1 MQTMFIRMKT
11 AALAMPLLA
20 SAFLMMPSIQVNAQT
35 PQEDFKRDITLS
47 ASNYVAYR
55 GPQKKLTPAPKGYKP
70 FYLSHYGRHG
80 SRYMIGSA
88 AYDVP
93 YFSLLKAKQEGKL
106 TAKGEETLQKV
117 KMIRED
123 AKGRDGELTPLGALQ
138 HQGITRRMM
147 ERFPEIFAGNTNIE
161 ARSTVVIRCI
171 LSMENGLQQML
182 RINPKL
188 HIFHDAS
195 YHDMYYMNQDD
206 KRLDSLKYCVGRKV
220 VQEEFTKKHDCYS
233 RVMKELFNDQDWV
246 KQNIDQRDLNWK
258 LFEMAGAIQ
267 GTELRGKVS
276 LYDLFNDDEIYQ
288 NWVVSNSWWQM
299 SYGYSPYTGN
309 EQPFSQRN
317 LLRDIIEKADSCI
330 ALQHPGAT
338 LRYGHDTMVTPLT
351 CLLDLNGY
359 GAEIKDPEK
368 IASQWFDYKITP
380 MATNLQFVFYRK
392 GDGKNAKAQS
402 DKDILVK
409 VLLNEDEATLPI
421 KSDVAPYYHWSDFK
435 TYCLNKLASYK
446 R

>member
-1 MQTMFIRMKT
+1 MNLFKKHLWLFAT
-11 AALAMPLLA
+11 ALLA
-20 SAFLMMPSIQVNAQT
+20 TSALMSASTIQAQT
-35 PQEDFKRDITLS
+35 PREDFKRDITLS

-55 GPQKKLTPAPKGYKP
+55 GPQKQLSPAPKGYKP

-80 SRYMIGSA
+80 SRYMIGKA

-106 TAKGEETLQKV
+106 TPKGEETLRKV
-117 KMIRED
+117 ALIRED

-138 HQGITRRMM
+138 HQGITQRMM
-147 ERFPEIFAGNTNIE
+147 ERFPEIFAGKTNIE

-171 LSMENGLQQML
+171 LSMENGLQAML
-182 RINPKL
+182 RKNPQL

-195 YHDMYYMNQDD
+195 YHDMYYMNQGD
-206 KRLDSLKYCVGRKV
+206 KRLDSLKNCIGRKT
-220 VQEEFTKKHDCYS
+220 VQEEFTKKHDCYD
-233 RVMKELFNDQDWV
+233 RVMKELFNDPAWV
-246 KQNIDQRDLNWK
+246 KQNINPRDLNWK

-267 GTELRGKVS
+267 GTELRGKIS
-276 LYDLFNDDEIYQ
+276 LYDLFTQDELYD

-299 SYGYSPYTGN
+299 SYGNSPYTGN
-309 EQPFSQRN
+309 VQPYSQRN

-330 ALQHPGAT
+330 ALPHPGAT

-351 CLLDLNGY
+351 CLLNLNGY

-368 IASQWFDYKITP
+368 IATQWFDYKITP

-392 GDGKNAKAQS
+392 AKS
-402 DKDILVK
+402 DDILVK

-421 KSDVAPYYHWSDFK
+421 KSDVAPYYHWNDFK
-435 TYCLNKLASYK
+435 AYCQEKLASFNDI
-446 R
+446 

>member
-1 MQTMFIRMKT
+1 MNLFKKHLWLFAT
-11 AALAMPLLA
+11 ALLA
-20 SAFLMMPSIQVNAQT
+20 TSALMSASTIQAQT
-35 PQEDFKRDITLS
+35 PREDFKRDITLS

-55 GPQKKLTPAPKGYKP
+55 GPQKQLSPAPKGYKP

-80 SRYMIGSA
+80 SRYMIGKA

-93 YFSLLKAKQEGKL
+93 YFLLLKAKQEGKL
-106 TAKGEETLQKV
+106 TPKGEETLRKV
-117 KMIRED
+117 ALIRED

-138 HQGITRRMM
+138 HQGITQRMM
-147 ERFPEIFAGNTNIE
+147 ERFPEIFAGKTNVE

-171 LSMENGLQQML
+171 LSMENGLQQLL
-182 RINPKL
+182 RMNPQL

-195 YHDMYYMNQDD
+195 YHDMYYMNQPD
-206 KRLDSLKYCVGRKV
+206 KRLDSLKNCIGRKV
-220 VQEEFTKKHDCYS
+220 VQEELTSKHDNYK
-233 RVMKELFNDQDWV
+233 RVMEELFNDPAWV
-246 KQNIDQRDLNWK
+246 KLNINQRDLNHK
-258 LFEMAGAIQ
+258 LYEMAGAIQ

-276 LYDLFNDDEIYQ
+276 LYDLFTQDELYD

-299 SYGYSPYTGN
+299 SYGNSPYTGN
-309 EQPFSQRN
+309 VQPYSQRN

-330 ALQHPGAT
+330 ALPHPGAT

-351 CLLDLNGY
+351 CLLNLNGY

-368 IASQWFDYKITP
+368 IATQWFDYKITP

-392 GDGKNAKAQS
+392 AKS
-402 DKDILVK
+402 DDILVK

-421 KSDVAPYYHWSDFK
+421 KSDVAPYYHWNDFK
-435 TYCLNKLASYK
+435 AYCQEKLASFNDI
-446 R
+446 

>member
-1 MQTMFIRMKT
+1 MNLFKKHLWLFAT
-11 AALAMPLLA
+11 ALLA
-20 SAFLMMPSIQVNAQT
+20 TSALMSASTIQAQT
-35 PQEDFKRDITLS
+35 PREDFKRDITLS

-55 GPQKKLTPAPKGYKP
+55 GPQKQLTPAPKGYKP

-80 SRYMIGSA
+80 SRYMIGKA

-106 TAKGEETLQKV
+106 TAKGEETLKKV
-117 KMIRED
+117 ALIRED

-147 ERFPEIFAGNTNIE
+147 ERFPEIFAGKTNIE

-171 LSMENGLQQML
+171 LSMENGLQAML
-182 RINPKL
+182 RKNPQL

-195 YHDMYYMNQDD
+195 YHDMYYMNQGD
-206 KRLDSLKYCVGRKV
+206 KRLDSLKNCIGRKV
-220 VQEEFTKKHDCYS
+220 VQEELTSKHDNYK
-233 RVMKELFNDQDWV
+233 RVMEELFNDPAWV
-246 KQNIDQRDLNWK
+246 KQNINPRDLNHK
-258 LFEMAGAIQ
+258 LYEMAGAIQ

-276 LYDLFNDDEIYQ
+276 LYDLFTQDELYD

-299 SYGYSPYTGN
+299 SYGNSPYTGN
-309 EQPFSQRN
+309 VQPYSQRN

-330 ALQHPGAT
+330 ALPHPGAT

-351 CLLDLNGY
+351 CLLNLNGY

-368 IASQWFDYKITP
+368 IATQWFDYKITP

-392 GDGKNAKAQS
+392 AKS
-402 DKDILVK
+402 DDILVK

-421 KSDVAPYYHWSDFK
+421 KSDVAPYYHWNDFK
-435 TYCLNKLASYK
+435 AYCQEKLASFNDI
-446 R
+446 

>member
-1 MQTMFIRMKT
+1 MNLFKKHLWLFAT
-11 AALAMPLLA
+11 ALLA
-20 SAFLMMPSIQVNAQT
+20 TSALMSASTIQAQT
-35 PQEDFKRDITLS
+35 PREDFKRDITLS
-47 ASNYVAYR
+47 ASNYVAYS
-55 GPQKKLTPAPKGYKP
+55 GPQKQLSPAPKGYKP

-80 SRYMIGSA
+80 SRYMIGKA

-106 TAKGEETLQKV
+106 TPKGEETLRKV
-117 KMIRED
+117 ALIRED

-138 HQGITRRMM
+138 HQGITQRMM
-147 ERFPEIFAGNTNIE
+147 ERFPEIFAGKTNVE

-171 LSMENGLQQML
+171 LSMENGLQQLL
-182 RINPKL
+182 RMNPQL

-195 YHDMYYMNQDD
+195 YHDMYYMNQPD
-206 KRLDSLKYCVGRKV
+206 KRLDSLKNCIGRKV
-220 VQEEFTKKHDCYS
+220 VQEELTSKHDNYK
-233 RVMKELFNDQDWV
+233 RVMEELFNDPAWV
-246 KQNIDQRDLNWK
+246 KLNINQRDLNHK
-258 LFEMAGAIQ
+258 LYEMAGAIQ

-276 LYDLFNDDEIYQ
+276 LYDLFTQDELYD

-299 SYGYSPYTGN
+299 SYGNSPYTGN
-309 EQPFSQRN
+309 VQPYSQRN

-330 ALQHPGAT
+330 ALPHPGAT

-351 CLLDLNGY
+351 CLLNLNGY

-368 IASQWFDYKITP
+368 IATQWFDYKITP

-392 GDGKNAKAQS
+392 AKS
-402 DKDILVK
+402 DDILVK

-421 KSDVAPYYHWSDFK
+421 KSDVAPYYHWNDFK
-435 TYCLNKLASYK
+435 AYCQEKLASFNDI
-446 R
+446 

>member
-1 MQTMFIRMKT
+1 MNLFKKHLWLFAT
-11 AALAMPLLA
+11 ALLA
-20 SAFLMMPSIQVNAQT
+20 TSALMSASTIQAQT
-35 PQEDFKRDITLS
+35 PREDFKRDITLS

-55 GPQKKLTPAPKGYKP
+55 GPQKQLSPAPKGYKP

-80 SRYMIGSA
+80 SRYMIGKA

-106 TAKGEETLQKV
+106 TPKGEETLRKV
-117 KMIRED
+117 ALIRED

-138 HQGITRRMM
+138 HQGITQRMM
-147 ERFPEIFAGNTNIE
+147 ERFPEIFAGKTNIE

-171 LSMENGLQQML
+171 LSMENGLQQLL
-182 RINPKL
+182 RMNPQL

-195 YHDMYYMNQDD
+195 YHDMYYMNQPD
-206 KRLDSLKYCVGRKV
+206 KRLDSLKNCIGRKV
-220 VQEEFTKKHDCYS
+220 VQEELTSKHDNYK
-233 RVMKELFNDQDWV
+233 RVMEELFNDPAWV
-246 KQNIDQRDLNWK
+246 KLNINQRDLNHK
-258 LFEMAGAIQ
+258 LYEMAGAIQ

-276 LYDLFNDDEIYQ
+276 LYDLFTQDELYD

-299 SYGYSPYTGN
+299 SYGNSPYTGN
-309 EQPFSQRN
+309 VQPYSQRN
-317 LLRDIIEKADSCI
+317 LLRDIVEKADSCI
-330 ALQHPGAT
+330 ALPHPGAT

-351 CLLDLNGY
+351 CLLNLNGY

-368 IASQWFDYKITP
+368 IATQWFDYKITP

-392 GDGKNAKAQS
+392 AKS
-402 DKDILVK
+402 DDILVK

-421 KSDVAPYYHWSDFK
+421 KSDVAPYYHWNDFK
-435 TYCLNKLASYK
+435 AYCQEKLASFNDI
-446 R
+446 

>member
-1 MQTMFIRMKT
+1 MNLFKKQLWLFAT
-11 AALAMPLLA
+11 ALLA
-20 SAFLMMPSIQVNAQT
+20 TSALMSASTIQAQT
-35 PQEDFKRDITLS
+35 PREDFKRDITLS

-55 GPQKKLTPAPKGYKP
+55 GPQKQLSPAPKGYKP

-80 SRYMIGSA
+80 SRYMIGKA

-93 YFSLLKAKQEGKL
+93 YFSLLKAKQVGKL
-106 TAKGEETLQKV
+106 TAKGEETLKKV
-117 KMIRED
+117 ALIRED

-138 HQGITRRMM
+138 HQGITQRMM
-147 ERFPEIFAGNTNIE
+147 ERFPEIFAGKTNIE

-171 LSMENGLQQML
+171 LSMENGLQAML
-182 RINPKL
+182 RKNPQL

-195 YHDMYYMNQDD
+195 YHDMYYMNQGD
-206 KRLDSLKYCVGRKV
+206 KRLDSLKNCIGRKT
-220 VQEEFTKKHDCYS
+220 VQEEFTKKHDCYD
-233 RVMKELFNDQDWV
+233 RVMKELFNDPAWV
-246 KQNIDQRDLNWK
+246 KQNINPRDLNWK

-276 LYDLFNDDEIYQ
+276 LYDLFNEEEIYQ

-309 EQPFSQRN
+309 EQPYSQRN

-330 ALQHPGAT
+330 ALAHPGAT
-338 LRYGHDTMVTPLT
+338 LRYGHDTMVTPLV
-351 CLLDLNGY
+351 CLLNLNGY
-359 GAEIKDPEK
+359 GEEIKEPEK
-368 IASQWFDYKITP
+368 IATQWFDYKITP

-392 GDGKNAKAQS
+392 AKS
-402 DKDILVK
+402 DDILVK

-421 KSDVAPYYHWSDFK
+421 KSDVAPYYHWNDFK
-435 TYCLNKLASYK
+435 AYCQEKLASFDDI
-446 R
+446 

>member
-1 MQTMFIRMKT
+1 MNLFKKHLWLFAT
-11 AALAMPLLA
+11 ALLA
-20 SAFLMMPSIQVNAQT
+20 TSALMSASTIQAQT
-35 PQEDFKRDITLS
+35 PREDFKRDITLS

-55 GPQKKLTPAPKGYKP
+55 GPQKQLSPAPKGYKP

-80 SRYMIGSA
+80 SRYMIGKA

-93 YFSLLKAKQEGKL
+93 YFSLLKAKQEAKL
-106 TAKGEETLQKV
+106 TPKGEETLRKV
-117 KMIRED
+117 VLIRED

-138 HQGITRRMM
+138 HQGITQRMM
-147 ERFPEIFAGNTNIE
+147 ERFPEIFAGKTNIE

-171 LSMENGLQQML
+171 LSMENGLQQLL
-182 RINPKL
+182 RMNPQL

-195 YHDMYYMNQDD
+195 YHDMYYMNQPD
-206 KRLDSLKYCVGRKV
+206 KRLDSLKNCIGRKV
-220 VQEEFTKKHDCYS
+220 VQEELTSKHDNYK
-233 RVMKELFNDQDWV
+233 RVMEELFNDPAWV
-246 KQNIDQRDLNWK
+246 KQNINQRDLNHK
-258 LFEMAGAIQ
+258 LYEMAGAIQ

-276 LYDLFNDDEIYQ
+276 LYDLFTQDELYD

-299 SYGYSPYTGN
+299 SYGNSPYTGN
-309 EQPFSQRN
+309 VQPYSQRN

-330 ALQHPGAT
+330 ALPHPGAT

-351 CLLDLNGY
+351 CLLNLNGY

-368 IASQWFDYKITP
+368 IATQWFDYKITP

-392 GDGKNAKAQS
+392 AKSDG
-402 DKDILVK
+402 ILVK

-421 KSDVAPYYHWSDFK
+421 KSDVTPYYHWNDFK
-435 TYCLNKLASYK
+435 AYCQEKLASFNDI
-446 R
+446 

>member
-1 MQTMFIRMKT
+1 MNLFKKHLWLFAT
-11 AALAMPLLA
+11 ALLA
-20 SAFLMMPSIQVNAQT
+20 TSALMSASTIQAQT
-35 PQEDFKRDITLS
+35 PREDFKRDITLS

-55 GPQKKLTPAPKGYKP
+55 GPQKQLTPAPKGYKP

-80 SRYMIGSA
+80 SRYMIGKA

-106 TAKGEETLQKV
+106 TPKGEETLKKV
-117 KMIRED
+117 ALIRED

-138 HQGITRRMM
+138 HQGITQRMM
-147 ERFPEIFAGNTNIE
+147 ERFPEIFAGKTNIE

-171 LSMENGLQQML
+171 LSMENGLQAML
-182 RINPKL
+182 RKNPQL

-195 YHDMYYMNQDD
+195 YHDMYYMNQGD
-206 KRLDSLKYCVGRKV
+206 KRLDSLKNCIGRKV
-220 VQEEFTKKHDCYS
+220 VQEELTSKHDNYK
-233 RVMKELFNDQDWV
+233 RVMEELFNDPAWV
-246 KQNIDQRDLNWK
+246 KQNINPRDLNHK
-258 LFEMAGAIQ
+258 LYEMAGAIQ

-276 LYDLFNDDEIYQ
+276 LYDLFTQDELYD

-299 SYGYSPYTGN
+299 SYGNSPYTGN
-309 EQPFSQRN
+309 VQPYSQRN

-330 ALQHPGAT
+330 ALPHPGAT

-351 CLLDLNGY
+351 CLLNLNGY

-368 IASQWFDYKITP
+368 IATQWFDYKITP

-392 GDGKNAKAQS
+392 AKS
-402 DKDILVK
+402 DDILVK

-421 KSDVAPYYHWSDFK
+421 QSDVAPYYHWNDFK
-435 TYCLNKLASYK
+435 AYCQEKLASFNDI
-446 R
+446 

>member
-1 MQTMFIRMKT
+1 MKKNIFLKT
-11 AALAMPLLA
+11 AFTLAMPLMV
-20 SAFLMMPSIQVNAQT
+20 SAQMQAQT

-55 GPQKKLTPAPKGYKP
+55 GPQKQLIPAPKGYKP

-93 YFSLLKAKQEGKL
+93 YFALLKAKQGGKL

-117 KMIRED
+117 KLIRED

-138 HQGITRRMM
+138 HQGITKRMM
-147 ERFPEIFAGNTNIE
+147 ERFPEIFAGKTNIE

-171 LSMENGLQQML
+171 LSMENGLQSML

-195 YHDMYYMNQDD
+195 YHDMYYMNQGD

-220 VQEEFTKKHDCYS
+220 VQEEFIKKHDCYS
-233 RVMKELFNDQDWV
+233 RVMQELFNDQAWV

-258 LFEMAGAIQ
+258 LFEMAGAVQ

-276 LYDLFNDDEIYQ
+276 LYDLFNEEEIYQ

-330 ALQHPGAT
+330 ALEHPGAT

-351 CLLDLNGY
+351 CLLNLNGY
-359 GAEIKDPEK
+359 GEEIKDPEK
-368 IASQWFDYKITP
+368 IAGQWFDYKITP
-380 MATNLQFVFYRK
+380 MATNLQFVFYRNK
-392 GDGKNAKAQS
+392 SKAN
-402 DKDILVK
+402 DVLVK

-435 TYCLNKLASYK
+435 AYCMEKLKSYN

>member
-1 MQTMFIRMKT
+1 MNLFKKHLWLFAT
-11 AALAMPLLA
+11 ALLA
-20 SAFLMMPSIQVNAQT
+20 TSALMSASTIQAQT
-35 PQEDFKRDITLS
+35 PREDFKRDITLS

-55 GPQKKLTPAPKGYKP
+55 GPQKQLTPAPKGYKP

-80 SRYMIGSA
+80 SRYMIGKA

-106 TAKGEETLQKV
+106 TPKGEETLRKV
-117 KMIRED
+117 ALIRED

-138 HQGITRRMM
+138 HQGITQRMM
-147 ERFPEIFAGNTNIE
+147 ERFPEIFAGKTNVE

-171 LSMENGLQQML
+171 LSMENGLQQLL
-182 RINPKL
+182 RMNPQL

-195 YHDMYYMNQDD
+195 YHDMYYMNQPD
-206 KRLDSLKYCVGRKV
+206 KRLDSLKNCIGRKV
-220 VQEEFTKKHDCYS
+220 VQEELTSKHDNYK
-233 RVMKELFNDQDWV
+233 RVMEELFNDPAWV
-246 KQNIDQRDLNWK
+246 KLNINQRDLNHK
-258 LFEMAGAIQ
+258 LYEMAGAIQ

-276 LYDLFNDDEIYQ
+276 LYDLFTQDELYD

-299 SYGYSPYTGN
+299 SYGNSPYTGN
-309 EQPFSQRN
+309 VQPYSQRN

-330 ALQHPGAT
+330 ALPHPGAT

-351 CLLDLNGY
+351 CLLNLNGY
-359 GAEIKDPEK
+359 GSEIKDPEK
-368 IASQWFDYKITP
+368 IATQWFDYKITP

-392 GDGKNAKAQS
+392 AKS
-402 DKDILVK
+402 DDILVK

-421 KSDVAPYYHWSDFK
+421 KSDVAPYYHWNDFK
-435 TYCLNKLASYK
+435 AYCQEKLASFNDI
-446 R
+446 

>member
-1 MQTMFIRMKT
+1 MNLFKKHLWLFAT
-11 AALAMPLLA
+11 ALLA
-20 SAFLMMPSIQVNAQT
+20 TSALMSASTIQAQT
-35 PQEDFKRDITLS
+35 PREDFKRDITLS

-55 GPQKKLTPAPKGYKP
+55 GPQKQLSPAPKGYKP

-80 SRYMIGSA
+80 SRYMIGKA

-93 YFSLLKAKQEGKL
+93 YFSLLKAKQEGML
-106 TAKGEETLQKV
+106 TPKGEETLRKV
-117 KMIRED
+117 ALIRED

-138 HQGITRRMM
+138 HQGITQRMM
-147 ERFPEIFAGNTNIE
+147 ERFPEIFAGKTNIE

-171 LSMENGLQQML
+171 LSMENGLQQLL
-182 RINPKL
+182 RMNPQL

-195 YHDMYYMNQDD
+195 YHDMYYMNQPD
-206 KRLDSLKYCVGRKV
+206 KRLDSLKNCIGRKV
-220 VQEEFTKKHDCYS
+220 VQEELTSKHDNYK
-233 RVMKELFNDQDWV
+233 RVMEELFNDPAWV
-246 KQNIDQRDLNWK
+246 KLNINQRDLNHK
-258 LFEMAGAIQ
+258 LYEMAGAIQ

-276 LYDLFNDDEIYQ
+276 LYDLFTQDELYD

-299 SYGYSPYTGN
+299 SYGNSPYTGN
-309 EQPFSQRN
+309 VQPYSQRN

-330 ALQHPGAT
+330 ALPHPGAT

-351 CLLDLNGY
+351 CLLNLNGY

-368 IASQWFDYKITP
+368 IATQWFDYKITP

-392 GDGKNAKAQS
+392 AKS
-402 DKDILVK
+402 DDILVK

-421 KSDVAPYYHWSDFK
+421 KSDVAPYYHWNDFK
-435 TYCLNKLASYK
+435 AYCQEKLASFNDI
-446 R
+446 

>member
-1 MQTMFIRMKT
+1 MKDKMEKNNHIYKKM
-11 AALAMPLLA
+11 AFALALPICGV
-20 SAFLMMPSIQVNAQT
+20 LMLQAQT

-80 SRYMIGSA
+80 SRYMIGKT

-106 TAKGEETLQKV
+106 TEKGEETLKKV
-117 KMIRED
+117 TLIRED

-138 HQGITRRMM
+138 HQGITKRMM
-147 ERFPEIFAGNTNIE
+147 ERFPEVFAGKTNVE

-182 RINPKL
+182 RLNPQL
-188 HIFHDAS
+188 NVFHDAS
-195 YHDMYYMNQDD
+195 YYDMYYMNQGD

-220 VQEEFTKKHDCYS
+220 AQEEFTKKHDCYQ
-233 RVMKELFNDQDWV
+233 RVMGELFNDPAWV

-276 LYDLFNDDEIYQ
+276 LYDLFNEEEIYQ

-317 LLRDIIEKADSCI
+317 LLRDIIAKADSCI
-330 ALQHPGAT
+330 ALPHPGAT
-338 LRYGHDTMVTPLT
+338 LRYGHDTMVTPLV
-351 CLLDLNGY
+351 CLLNLNGY
-359 GAEIKDPEK
+359 GEEIKDPEQ
-368 IASQWFDYKITP
+368 IAHQWFDYKITP

-392 GDGKNAKAQS
+392 GNAAKGEAKAN
-402 DKDILVK
+402 DDILVK
-409 VLLNEDEATLPI
+409 ILLNEDETTLPI
-421 KSDVAPYYHWSDFK
+421 KSDVAPYYRWSDFK
-435 TYCLNKLASYK
+435 AYCLQKLNSYK
-446 R
+446 K

>member
-1 MQTMFIRMKT
+1 MNLFKKHLWLFAT
-11 AALAMPLLA
+11 ALLA
-20 SAFLMMPSIQVNAQT
+20 TSALMTASIMQAQT
-35 PQEDFKRDITLS
+35 PREDFKRDITLS

-55 GPQKKLTPAPKGYKP
+55 GPQKQLTPAPKGYKP

-80 SRYMIGSA
+80 SRYMIGKA

-106 TAKGEETLQKV
+106 TPKGEETLRKV
-117 KMIRED
+117 ALIRED

-138 HQGITRRMM
+138 HQGITQRMM
-147 ERFPEIFAGNTNIE
+147 ERFPEIFAGKTNVE

-171 LSMENGLQQML
+171 LSMENGLQQLL
-182 RINPKL
+182 RMNPQL

-195 YHDMYYMNQDD
+195 YHDMFYMNQPD
-206 KRLDSLKYCVGRKV
+206 KRLDSLKNCIGRKV
-220 VQEEFTKKHDCYS
+220 VQEELTKKHDCYD
-233 RVMKELFNDQDWV
+233 RVMKELFNDPAWV
-246 KQNIDQRDLNWK
+246 KQNINPRDLNWK

-276 LYDLFNDDEIYQ
+276 LYDLFNEEEIYQ

-309 EQPFSQRN
+309 EQPYSQRN

-330 ALQHPGAT
+330 ALAHPGAT
-338 LRYGHDTMVTPLT
+338 LRYGHDTMVTPLV
-351 CLLDLNGY
+351 CLLNLNGY
-359 GAEIKDPEK
+359 GEEIKEPEK
-368 IASQWFDYKITP
+368 IATQWFDYKITP

-392 GDGKNAKAQS
+392 AKS
-402 DKDILVK
+402 DDILVK

-421 KSDVAPYYHWSDFK
+421 KSDVAPYYHWNDFK
-435 TYCLNKLASYK
+435 AYCQEKLASFDDI
-446 R
+446 

>member
-1 MQTMFIRMKT
+1 MNLFKKHLWLFAT
-11 AALAMPLLA
+11 ALLA
-20 SAFLMMPSIQVNAQT
+20 TSALMSASTIQAQT
-35 PQEDFKRDITLS
+35 PREDFKRDITLS

-55 GPQKKLTPAPKGYKP
+55 GPQKQLSPAPKGYKP

-80 SRYMIGSA
+80 SRYMIGKA

-106 TAKGEETLQKV
+106 TPKGEEPLRKV
-117 KMIRED
+117 ALIRED

-138 HQGITRRMM
+138 HQGITQRMM
-147 ERFPEIFAGNTNIE
+147 ERFPEIFAGKTNIE

-171 LSMENGLQQML
+171 LSMENGLQAML
-182 RINPKL
+182 RKNPQL

-195 YHDMYYMNQDD
+195 YHDMYYMNQGD
-206 KRLDSLKYCVGRKV
+206 KRLDSLKNCIGRKT
-220 VQEEFTKKHDCYS
+220 VQEEFTKKHDCYD
-233 RVMKELFNDQDWV
+233 RVMKELFNDPAWV
-246 KQNIDQRDLNWK
+246 KQNINPRDLNWK

-276 LYDLFNDDEIYQ
+276 LYDLFTQDELYD

-299 SYGYSPYTGN
+299 SYGNSPYTGN
-309 EQPFSQRN
+309 VQPYSQRN

-330 ALQHPGAT
+330 ALPHPGAT

-351 CLLDLNGY
+351 CLLNLNGY

-368 IASQWFDYKITP
+368 IATQWFDYKITP

-392 GDGKNAKAQS
+392 AKS
-402 DKDILVK
+402 DDILVK

-421 KSDVAPYYHWSDFK
+421 KSDVAPYYHWNDFK
-435 TYCLNKLASYK
+435 AYCQEKLASFDDI
-446 R
+446 

>member
-1 MQTMFIRMKT
+1 MNLFKKHLWLFAT
-11 AALAMPLLA
+11 ALLA
-20 SAFLMMPSIQVNAQT
+20 TSALMSASTIQAQT
-35 PQEDFKRDITLS
+35 PREDFKRDITLS

-55 GPQKKLTPAPKGYKP
+55 GPQKQLSPAPKGYKP

-80 SRYMIGSA
+80 SRYMIGKA

-106 TAKGEETLQKV
+106 TPKGEETLRKV
-117 KMIRED
+117 ALIRED

-138 HQGITRRMM
+138 HQGITQRMM
-147 ERFPEIFAGNTNIE
+147 ERFPEIFAGKTNIE

-171 LSMENGLQQML
+171 LSMENGLQAML
-182 RINPKL
+182 RKNPQL

-195 YHDMYYMNQDD
+195 YHDMYYMNQGD
-206 KRLDSLKYCVGRKV
+206 KRLDSLKNCIGRKT
-220 VQEEFTKKHDCYS
+220 VQEEFTKKHDCYD
-233 RVMKELFNDQDWV
+233 RVMKELFNDPAWV
-246 KQNIDQRDLNWK
+246 KQNINPRDLNWK

-267 GTELRGKVS
+267 GTELRGNVS
-276 LYDLFNDDEIYQ
+276 LYDLFTQDELYD

-299 SYGYSPYTGN
+299 SYGNSPYTGN
-309 EQPFSQRN
+309 VQPYSQRN

-330 ALQHPGAT
+330 ALPHPGAT

-351 CLLDLNGY
+351 CLLNLNGY

-368 IASQWFDYKITP
+368 IATQWFDYKITP

-392 GDGKNAKAQS
+392 AKS
-402 DKDILVK
+402 DDILVK

-421 KSDVAPYYHWSDFK
+421 QSDVAPYYHWNDFK
-435 TYCLNKLASYK
+435 AYCQEKLASFNDI
-446 R
+446 

>member
-1 MQTMFIRMKT
+1 MNLFKKHLWLFAT
-11 AALAMPLLA
+11 ALLA
-20 SAFLMMPSIQVNAQT
+20 TSALMSASTIQAQT
-35 PQEDFKRDITLS
+35 PREDFKRDITLS

-55 GPQKKLTPAPKGYKP
+55 GPQKQLSPAPKGYKP

-80 SRYMIGSA
+80 SRYMIGKA

-106 TAKGEETLQKV
+106 TPKGEETLRKV
-117 KMIRED
+117 ALIRED

-138 HQGITRRMM
+138 HQGITQRMM
-147 ERFPEIFAGNTNIE
+147 ERFPEIFAGKTNIE

-171 LSMENGLQQML
+171 LSMENGLQAML
-182 RINPKL
+182 RKNPQL

-195 YHDMYYMNQDD
+195 YHDMYYMNQGD
-206 KRLDSLKYCVGRKV
+206 KRLDSLKNCIGRKT
-220 VQEEFTKKHDCYS
+220 VQEEFTKKHDCYD
-233 RVMKELFNDQDWV
+233 RVMKELFNDPAWV
-246 KQNIDQRDLNWK
+246 KQNINPRDLNWK

-276 LYDLFNDDEIYQ
+276 LYDLFTQDELYD

-299 SYGYSPYTGN
+299 SYGNSPYTGN
-309 EQPFSQRN
+309 VQPYSQRN

-330 ALQHPGAT
+330 ALPHPGAT

-351 CLLDLNGY
+351 CLLNLNGY
-359 GAEIKDPEK
+359 GSEIKDPEK
-368 IASQWFDYKITP
+368 IATQWFDYKITP

-392 GDGKNAKAQS
+392 AKS
-402 DKDILVK
+402 DDILVK

-421 KSDVAPYYHWSDFK
+421 KSDVTPYYHWNDFK
-435 TYCLNKLASYK
+435 AYCQEKLASFNDI
-446 R
+446 

>member
-1 MQTMFIRMKT
+1 MNLFKKHLWLFAT
-11 AALAMPLLA
+11 ALLA
-20 SAFLMMPSIQVNAQT
+20 TSALMSASTIQAQT
-35 PQEDFKRDITLS
+35 PREDFKRDITLS

-55 GPQKKLTPAPKGYKP
+55 GPQKQLTPAPKGYKP

-80 SRYMIGSA
+80 SRYMIGKA

-106 TAKGEETLQKV
+106 TPKGEETLRKV
-117 KMIRED
+117 ALIRED

-138 HQGITRRMM
+138 HQGITQRMM
-147 ERFPEIFAGNTNIE
+147 ERFPEIFAGKTNVE

-171 LSMENGLQQML
+171 LSMENGLQAML
-182 RINPKL
+182 RKNPQL

-195 YHDMYYMNQDD
+195 YHDMYYMNQPD
-206 KRLDSLKYCVGRKV
+206 KRLDSLKNCIGRKV
-220 VQEEFTKKHDCYS
+220 VQEELTSKHDNYK
-233 RVMKELFNDQDWV
+233 RVMEELFNDPAWV
-246 KQNIDQRDLNWK
+246 KQNINPRDLNWK

-276 LYDLFNDDEIYQ
+276 LYDLFNEEEIYQ

-309 EQPFSQRN
+309 EQPYSQRN

-330 ALQHPGAT
+330 ALAHPGAT
-338 LRYGHDTMVTPLT
+338 LRYGHDTMVTPLV
-351 CLLDLNGY
+351 CLLNLNGY
-359 GAEIKDPEK
+359 GEEIKEPEK
-368 IASQWFDYKITP
+368 IATQWFDYKITP

-392 GDGKNAKAQS
+392 AKS
-402 DKDILVK
+402 DDILVK

-421 KSDVAPYYHWSDFK
+421 QSDVAPYYHWNDFK
-435 TYCLNKLASYK
+435 AYCQEKLASFDDI
-446 R
+446 

>member
-1 MQTMFIRMKT
+1 MKIKN
-11 AALAMPLLA
+11 LFLLA
-20 SAFLMMPSIQVNAQT
+20 SLVMVMPTTAQT
-35 PQEDFKRDITLS
+35 PLEDFKRDITLS
-47 ASNYVAYR
+47 GSNYVAYR
-55 GPQKKLTPAPKGYKP
+55 GPQKELTPAPKGYKP

-80 SRYMIGSA
+80 SRYMIGKA

-106 TAKGEETLQKV
+106 TPKGEETLRKV
-117 KMIRED
+117 ALIRED

-138 HQGITRRMM
+138 HQGITQRMM
-147 ERFPEIFAGNTNIE
+147 ERFPEIFAGKTNIE

-171 LSMENGLQQML
+171 LSMENGLQAML
-182 RINPKL
+182 RMNPQL

-195 YHDMYYMNQDD
+195 YHDMYYMNQPD
-206 KRLDSLKYCVGRKV
+206 KRLDSLKNCIGRKV
-220 VQEEFTKKHDCYS
+220 VQEELTSKHDNYK
-233 RVMKELFNDQDWV
+233 RVMEELFNDPAWV
-246 KQNIDQRDLNWK
+246 KLNINQRDLNHK
-258 LFEMAGAIQ
+258 LYEMAGAIQ

-276 LYDLFNDDEIYQ
+276 LYDLFTQDELYD

-299 SYGYSPYTGN
+299 SYGNSPYTGN
-309 EQPFSQRN
+309 VQPYSQRN

-330 ALQHPGAT
+330 ALPHPGAT

-351 CLLDLNGY
+351 CLLNLNGY

-368 IASQWFDYKITP
+368 IATQWFDYKITP

-392 GDGKNAKAQS
+392 AKS
-402 DKDILVK
+402 DDILVK

-421 KSDVAPYYHWSDFK
+421 KSDVAPYYHWNDFK
-435 TYCLNKLASYK
+435 AYCQEKLASFNDI
-446 R
+446 

>member
-1 MQTMFIRMKT
+1 MNLFKKHLWLFAT
-11 AALAMPLLA
+11 ALLA
-20 SAFLMMPSIQVNAQT
+20 TSDLMSASTIQAQT
-35 PQEDFKRDITLS
+35 PREDFKRDITLS

-55 GPQKKLTPAPKGYKP
+55 GPQKQLTPAPKGYKP

-80 SRYMIGSA
+80 SRYMIGKA

-106 TAKGEETLQKV
+106 TAKGEETLKKV
-117 KMIRED
+117 ALIRED

-147 ERFPEIFAGNTNIE
+147 ERFPEIFAGKTNIE

-171 LSMENGLQQML
+171 LSMENGLQAML
-182 RINPKL
+182 RKNPQL

-195 YHDMYYMNQDD
+195 YHDMYYMNQGD
-206 KRLDSLKYCVGRKV
+206 KRLDSLKNCIGRKV
-220 VQEEFTKKHDCYS
+220 VQEELTSKHDNYK
-233 RVMKELFNDQDWV
+233 RVMEELFNDPAWV
-246 KQNIDQRDLNWK
+246 KQNINPRDLNHK
-258 LFEMAGAIQ
+258 LYEMAGAIQ

-276 LYDLFNDDEIYQ
+276 LYDLFTQDELYD

-299 SYGYSPYTGN
+299 SYGNSPYTGN
-309 EQPFSQRN
+309 VQPYSQRN

-330 ALQHPGAT
+330 ALPHPGAT

-351 CLLDLNGY
+351 CLLNLNGY

-368 IASQWFDYKITP
+368 IATQWFDYKITP

-392 GDGKNAKAQS
+392 AKS
-402 DKDILVK
+402 DDILVK

-421 KSDVAPYYHWSDFK
+421 KSDVAPYYHWNDFK
-435 TYCLNKLASYK
+435 AYCQEKLASFNDI
-446 R
+446 

>member
-1 MQTMFIRMKT
+1 MITMNTKNLLLLASLT
-11 AALAMPLLA
+11 LAMPLT
-20 SAFLMMPSIQVNAQT
+20 AQT

-47 ASNYVAYR
+47 GSNYVAYR
-55 GPQKKLTPAPKGYKP
+55 GPQKQLTAAPKGYKP

-80 SRYMIGSA
+80 SRYMIGKQ

-106 TAKGEETLQKV
+106 TAKGEETLAKV
-117 KMIRED
+117 KMIREE

-161 ARSTVVIRCI
+161 ARSTLVIRCI

-188 HIFHDAS
+188 ESVRAAS
-195 YHDMYYMNQDD
+195 VQDMHDMREGDRD
-206 KRLDSLKYCVGRKV
+206 LDSVKHGVGIKV
-220 VQEEFTKKHDCYS
+220 AQQEFAQKHVSYS
-233 RVMKELFNDQDWV
+233 RVMQELFNDPAWV
-246 KQNIDQRDLNWK
+246 KQNINQSDLNRK
-258 LFEMAGAIQ
+258 LYEMASSIQ

-276 LYDLFNDDEIYQ
+276 LYDLFTEEELYQ
-288 NWVVSNSWWQM
+288 NWLNANIWWQM
-299 SYGYSPYTGN
+299 AYGNSPYTGN
-309 EQPFSQRN
+309 VQPFSQRN
-317 LLRDIIEKADSCI
+317 LLRNIIQKADSCI
-330 ALQHPGAT
+330 ALPHPGAT

-359 GAEIKDPEK
+359 GEEIKDPEK
-368 IASQWFDYKITP
+368 IASQWWDYKITP
-380 MATNLQFVFYRK
+380 MATNLQFVFYR
-392 GDGKNAKAQS
+392 NKAN
-402 DKDILVK
+402 DVLVK
-409 VLLNEDEATLPI
+409 VLLNEDESTLPI
-421 KSDVAPYYHWSDFK
+421 KSDVAPYYHWNDFK
-435 TYCLNKLASYK
+435 EYCLKKLAGYK

>member
-1 MQTMFIRMKT
+1 MNLFKKHLWLFAT
-11 AALAMPLLA
+11 ALLA
-20 SAFLMMPSIQVNAQT
+20 TSALMSASTIQAQT
-35 PQEDFKRDITLS
+35 PREDFKRDITLS

-55 GPQKKLTPAPKGYKP
+55 GPQKQLSPAPKGYKP

-80 SRYMIGSA
+80 SRYMIGKA

-106 TAKGEETLQKV
+106 TPKGEETLRKV
-117 KMIRED
+117 ALIRED

-138 HQGITRRMM
+138 HQGITQRMM
-147 ERFPEIFAGNTNIE
+147 ERFPEIFAGKTNIE

-171 LSMENGLQQML
+171 LSMENGLQAML
-182 RINPKL
+182 RKNPQL

-195 YHDMYYMNQDD
+195 YHDMYYMNQGD
-206 KRLDSLKYCVGRKV
+206 KRLDSLKNCIGRKT
-220 VQEEFTKKHDCYS
+220 VQEEFTKKHDCYD
-233 RVMKELFNDQDWV
+233 RVMKELFNDPAWV
-246 KQNIDQRDLNWK
+246 KQNINPRDLIWK

-276 LYDLFNDDEIYQ
+276 LYDLFTQDELYD

-299 SYGYSPYTGN
+299 SYGNSPYTGN
-309 EQPFSQRN
+309 VQPYSQRN

-330 ALQHPGAT
+330 ALPHPGAT

-351 CLLDLNGY
+351 CLLNLNGY
-359 GAEIKDPEK
+359 GSEIKDPEK
-368 IASQWFDYKITP
+368 IATQWFDYKITP

-392 GDGKNAKAQS
+392 AKS
-402 DKDILVK
+402 DDILVK

-421 KSDVAPYYHWSDFK
+421 KSDVTPYYHWNDFK
-435 TYCLNKLASYK
+435 AYCQEKLASFNDI
-446 R
+446 

>member
-1 MQTMFIRMKT
+1 MNLFKKHLWLFAT
-11 AALAMPLLA
+11 ALFATSALMSA
-20 SAFLMMPSIQVNAQT
+20 STIQAQT
-35 PQEDFKRDITLS
+35 PREDFKRDITLS

-55 GPQKKLTPAPKGYKP
+55 GPQKQLSPAPKGYKP

-80 SRYMIGSA
+80 SRYMIGKA

-106 TAKGEETLQKV
+106 TPKGEETLRKV
-117 KMIRED
+117 ALIRED

-147 ERFPEIFAGNTNIE
+147 ERFPEIFAGKTNIE

-171 LSMENGLQQML
+171 LSMENGLQAML
-182 RINPKL
+182 RKNPQL

-195 YHDMYYMNQDD
+195 YHDMYYMNQGD
-206 KRLDSLKYCVGRKV
+206 KRLDSLKNCIGRKV
-220 VQEEFTKKHDCYS
+220 VQEELTSKHDNYK
-233 RVMKELFNDQDWV
+233 RVMEELFNDPAWV
-246 KQNIDQRDLNWK
+246 KQNINPRDLNHK
-258 LFEMAGAIQ
+258 LYEMAGAIQ

-276 LYDLFNDDEIYQ
+276 LYDLFTQDELYD

-299 SYGYSPYTGN
+299 SYGNSPYTGN
-309 EQPFSQRN
+309 VQPYSQRN

-330 ALQHPGAT
+330 ALPHPGAT

-351 CLLDLNGY
+351 CLLNLNGY

-368 IASQWFDYKITP
+368 IATQWFDYKITP

-392 GDGKNAKAQS
+392 AKGD
-402 DKDILVK
+402 DILVK

-421 KSDVAPYYHWSDFK
+421 KSDVAPYYHWNDFK
-435 TYCLNKLASYK
+435 AYCQEKLASFNDI
-446 R
+446 

>member
-1 MQTMFIRMKT
+1 MNLFKKHLWLFAT
-11 AALAMPLLA
+11 ALLA
-20 SAFLMMPSIQVNAQT
+20 TSALMSASTILAQT
-35 PQEDFKRDITLS
+35 PREDFKRDITLS

-55 GPQKKLTPAPKGYKP
+55 GPQKQLSPAPKGYKP

-80 SRYMIGSA
+80 SRYMIGKA

-106 TAKGEETLQKV
+106 TPKGEETLRKV
-117 KMIRED
+117 ALIRED

-147 ERFPEIFAGNTNIE
+147 ERFPEIFAGKTNVE

-171 LSMENGLQQML
+171 LSMENGLQAML
-182 RINPKL
+182 RKNPQL

-195 YHDMYYMNQDD
+195 YHDMYYMNQPD
-206 KRLDSLKYCVGRKV
+206 KHLDSLKNCIGRKV
-220 VQEEFTKKHDCYS
+220 VQEELTSKHDNYK
-233 RVMKELFNDQDWV
+233 RVMEELFNDPAWV
-246 KQNIDQRDLNWK
+246 KLNINQRDLNHK
-258 LFEMAGAIQ
+258 LYEMAGAIQ

-276 LYDLFNDDEIYQ
+276 LYDLFTQDELYD

-299 SYGYSPYTGN
+299 SYGNSPYTGN
-309 EQPFSQRN
+309 VQPYSQRN
-317 LLRDIIEKADSCI
+317 LLRDIVEKADSCI
-330 ALQHPGAT
+330 ALPHPGAT

-351 CLLDLNGY
+351 CLLNLNGY

-368 IASQWFDYKITP
+368 IATQWFDYKITP

-392 GDGKNAKAQS
+392 AKS
-402 DKDILVK
+402 DDILVK

-421 KSDVAPYYHWSDFK
+421 KSDVTPYYHWNDFK
-435 TYCLNKLASYK
+435 AYCQEKLASFNDI
-446 R
+446 

>member
-1 MQTMFIRMKT
+1 MNLFKKHLWLFAT
-11 AALAMPLLA
+11 ALLA
-20 SAFLMMPSIQVNAQT
+20 TSALMSASTIQAQT
-35 PQEDFKRDITLS
+35 PREDFKRDITLS

-55 GPQKKLTPAPKGYKP
+55 GPQKQLSPAPKGYKP

-80 SRYMIGSA
+80 SRYMIGKA

-106 TAKGEETLQKV
+106 TPKGEETLRKV
-117 KMIRED
+117 ALIRED

-138 HQGITRRMM
+138 HQGITQRMM
-147 ERFPEIFAGNTNIE
+147 ERFPEIFAGKTNIE

-171 LSMENGLQQML
+171 LSMENGLQQLL
-182 RINPKL
+182 RMNPQL

-195 YHDMYYMNQDD
+195 YHDMYYMNQPD
-206 KRLDSLKYCVGRKV
+206 KHLDSLKNCIGRKV
-220 VQEEFTKKHDCYS
+220 VQEELTSKHDNYK
-233 RVMKELFNDQDWV
+233 RVMEELFNDPAWV
-246 KQNIDQRDLNWK
+246 KLNINQRDLNHK
-258 LFEMAGAIQ
+258 LYEMAGAIQ

-276 LYDLFNDDEIYQ
+276 LYDLFTQDELYD

-299 SYGYSPYTGN
+299 SYGNSPYTGN
-309 EQPFSQRN
+309 VQPYSQRN

-330 ALQHPGAT
+330 ALPHPGAT

-351 CLLDLNGY
+351 CLLNLNGY

-368 IASQWFDYKITP
+368 IATQWFDYKITP

-392 GDGKNAKAQS
+392 AKS
-402 DKDILVK
+402 DDILVK

-421 KSDVAPYYHWSDFK
+421 KSDVTPYYHWNDFK
-435 TYCLNKLASYK
+435 AYCQEKLASFNDI
-446 R
+446 